1 MAKIISAATE
11 ITNRVWRLINILK
24 YMNKFKT
31 PIKVVIFSEKRKRKR
46 IINAKECQKD
56 MDIAL
61 QQIFAAFHEAVKSY
75 NFDIKKYNPQ
85 DRVRSFEATFF
96 NTYLMK
102 SLRYYFGSNLKKG
115 MYGRMFLYTNGYIVL
130 FKKLKKNN
138 MPMNIKTEHFL
149 KIENQQEGYLFS
161 EEEDC
166 IAPIVFFGYSKSS
179 VGELINPRL
188 VYIDEEKV
196 KWSMDEH
203 DVIPQKEITL
213 FTPLAE
219 VQTVHPKIRV
229 KKREGN
235 NKAI

>member
-1 MAKIISAATE
+1 
-11 ITNRVWRLINILK
+11 
-24 YMNKFKT
+24 MNKFKT
-31 PIKVVIFSEKRKRKR
+31 PAKVGIFGEKRKRKR

-56 MDIAL
+56 MNVAL
-61 QQIFAAFHEAVKSY
+61 QQIFAASHEAVKSY
-75 NFDIKKYNPQ
+75 NCDIKKYNPQ

-102 SLRYYFGSNLKKG
+102 SLRDYFGSNLKKG

-179 VGELINPRL
+179 VGELTNPRL

-196 KWSMDEH
+196 KWTMDEH
-203 DVIPQKEITL
+203 DVIPQQEITL

>member
-1 MAKIISAATE
+1 
-11 ITNRVWRLINILK
+11 
-24 YMNKFKT
+24 MNKFKT
-31 PIKVVIFSEKRKRKR
+31 PAKIGIFGEKRKRKR

-56 MDIAL
+56 MNFAL

-75 NFDIKKYNPQ
+75 NCDIKKYNPQ

-102 SLRYYFGSNLKKG
+102 SLRDYFGSNLKKG

-179 VGELINPRL
+179 VGELTNPRL

-196 KWSMDEH
+196 KWTMDEH
-203 DVIPQKEITL
+203 DVIPQQEITL